1 MNPVSY
7 EQRIANLVALE
18 RNGISPLV
26 AINESDHEVG
36 VYYFDF
42 KVGNLQA
49 VYSAAYDEAWFVD
62 EYGIPIMADPKYDRY
77 LELVVDWANGK
88 PPVDLR
94 DSLLASV
101 ARATH
106 NIAESTV

>member
-1 MNPVSY
+1 MGSTTY

-18 RNGISPLV
+18 RKGISPLV

-49 VYSAAYDEAWFVD
+49 VYSADHDEAWFVD
-62 EYGIPIMADPKYDRY
+62 QYGIPIMTDPKYDRY
-77 LELVVDWANGK
+77 LELVVEWANGK

-94 DSLLASV
+94 DSLLANVARSV
-101 ARATH
+101 ANVNA
-106 NIAESTV
+106 